1 MNVIRAD
8 VMGFC
13 MGVRRAVDMAVTISE
28 AAAGKVYTLGP
39 LIHNK
44 PALDSLALRGVHV
57 LDEDTRE
64 AGLAGQPLIIRAHG
78 IPPNEEAELKHE
90 GAELWDATCPRV
102 KKNQLTAQ
110 ALYKAGYT
118 IFLAGEKGHGEIAGI
133 AGYAPHSILVGSV
146 EDAEAAAKSLYSMSV
161 KNNANFMT
169 ALLGQTTIGV
179 DEYKSIAA
187 VVMRYFPD
195 LRVEDTICG
204 ATRDRQAALA
214 ALCDSVDAVL
224 VVGDTRS
231 ANTRR
236 LLAIAEEHRP
246 AWLVE
251 DAAQIPPAIS
261 AFATVGLSA
270 GASTPAAHI
279 DEIEQKLLQ

>member
-1 MNVIRAD
+1 MKVIRAD

-13 MGVRRAVDMAVTISE
+13 MGVRRAVDMAVKISE
-28 AAAGKVYTLGP
+28 GACGPVYTLGP

-44 PALDSLALRGVHV
+44 AALDGLALRGVHV

-64 AGLAGQPLIIRAHG
+64 AGLAGRPLIIRAHG
-78 IPPNEEAELKHE
+78 IPPREEAELKQE
-90 GAELWDATCPRV
+90 GAVVWDATCPRV
-102 KKNQLTAQ
+102 KKNQLTAK
-110 ALYKAGYT
+110 ALYEAGYT

-133 AGYAPHSILVGSV
+133 AGYAPYSILVGSV
-146 EDAEAAAKSLYSMSV
+146 EDAEAAAQSLYSMSI
-161 KNNANFMT
+161 KNNAHFLT

-179 DEYKSIAA
+179 EEYNRIAA
-187 VVMRYFPD
+187 VVMRYFPS

-214 ALCDSVDAVL
+214 ALCGKVDAVL
-224 VVGDTRS
+224 VAGDSRS

-236 LLAIAEEHRP
+236 LAAIAAERRP

-251 DAAQIPPAIS
+251 DAAALPPEI
-261 AFATVGLSA
+261 FDFTTVGLSA
-270 GASTPAAHI
+270 GASTPAALI
-279 DEIEQKLLQ
+279 DEIEQKLI

>member
-13 MGVRRAVDMAVTISE
+13 MGVRRAVDMAVKIS
-28 AAAGKVYTLGP
+28 AAAGPVYTLGP
-39 LIHNK
+39 LIHNRS
-44 PALDSLALRGVHV
+44 ALDSLALHGVHV

-64 AGLAGQPLIIRAHG
+64 AGLHGRPLIIRAHG
-78 IPPNEEAELKHE
+78 IPPQEEAALKNA
-90 GAELWDATCPRV
+90 GAVIWDATCPRV

-161 KNNANFMT
+161 KNNAHFMT

-179 DEYKSIAA
+179 DEYKSIAD

-204 ATRDRQAALA
+204 AASDRQAALA
-214 ALCDSVDAVL
+214 ALCDKADAVV
-224 VVGDTRS
+224 VVGDGRS

-236 LLAIAEEHRP
+236 LLAIAQERRP

-251 DAAQIPPAIS
+251 DAAALPPAIF

-270 GASTPAAHI
+270 GASTPAACI